1 MEHAELLGRVRSL
14 RARRFTPAEIARA
27 LGITKAEATRLVRV
41 VACER
46 KAEATATGTANAG
59 DRLAA
64 NGACAWVS
72 PGWRHGLRIDGHS
85 DWPDDAGAPTQASD
99 SGVACVLVA
108 TPDGRG
114 TQSVCGYLVDT
125 WCLGVKHAIG
135 PKRMRPREFDAFK
148 RQYFGQ
154 WRSDGIQ
161 APLELAQHLVLGAID
176 YARSLGF
183 EPHPDF
189 RHVRRALGSWDGP
202 SAITFGMNG
211 KPLYVNGPYED
222 PQRVLA
228 TLEHSV
234 GRDGFHYSVSLGHA
248 DGLGDGYRYTAT
260 VTDLDALG
268 DAA

>member
-1 MEHAELLGRVRSL
+1 MEHEELLSTVRAL
-14 RARRFTPAEIARA
+14 RARRFTPGEIAGL
-27 LGITKAEATRLVRV
+27 LGVSKADAARLVRL

-46 KAEATATGTANAG
+46 ESQATATGPGDAS
-59 DRLAA
+59 DRL
-64 NGACAWVS
+64 GASQARAWVS
-72 PGWRHGLRIDGHS
+72 PGWRHGLRIDGHT
-85 DWPDDAGAPTQASD
+85 DWPDDAGAATQASD

-108 TPDGRG
+108 APDRRS
-114 TQSVCGYLVDT
+114 TQSICGYLVDT
-125 WCLGVKHAIG
+125 WCLGVKNAIG
-135 PKRMRPREFDAFK
+135 PQRMRPREIEAFK

-154 WRSDGIQ
+154 WGSEGIPV
-161 APLELAQHLVLGAID
+161 PLELAQHLVLGAVD

-189 RHVRRALGSWDGP
+189 RRARRPLGSWDGP
-202 SAITFGMNG
+202 SAITFGLNG

-228 TLEHSV
+228 TLERSV

-260 VTDLDALG
+260 LTDIDDLG